1 MTYREWA
8 VDRPGVACVWSRTA
22 FVAATQRIVPDGC
35 ADVIWQR
42 ETGRLFVAGPD
53 TEAQVGTSEPGTMV
67 GLRFEPGAIAVGVPA
82 DELRDGRV
90 DLDTFL
96 PHARELA
103 ERLGE
108 AEDPHQVLLDAFPTQ
123 VDPVIGQVRELAA
136 RTGSVRDIA
145 DTVGLGERQLR
156 RRSLAAFG
164 YGPKVLHRVL
174 RFDRAVR
181 RARAGLP
188 FADIAYREGYADQA
202 HLAREVRVLAG
213 TTLTALTG
221 RTPPTSSIDEPTDSP
236 VSKVGP

>member
-1 MTYREWA
+1 MTYREWP
-8 VDRPGVACVWSRTA
+8 VNRPGIACLWSRTRA
-22 FVAATQRIVPDGC
+22 EAGAQRVVPDGC

-53 TEAQVGTSEPGTMV
+53 TKAQIGTSEPGSMV
-67 GLRFEPGAIAVGVPA
+67 GLRFQPGAVALGVPA
-82 DELRDGRV
+82 DALRDERI
-90 DLDTFL
+90 DLDAFR
-96 PHARELA
+96 PDGRELS
-103 ERLGE
+103 ERLGA
-108 AEDPHQVLLDAFPTQ
+108 AEDPHQVLLEAFPAH
-123 VDPVIGQVRELAA
+123 VDPVIGQIRELAA
-136 RTGSVRDIA
+136 RTGSVRAIA

-188 FADIAYREGYADQA
+188 FADVAYREGYTDQA
-202 HLAREVRVLAG
+202 HLAREVKALAG

-221 RTPPTSSIDEPTDSP
+221 QRSPTS
-236 VSKVGP
+236 